1 MMRFPGPIVSCPKC
15 RTEIPITESLAAP
28 LIEATRQRYEEQIA
42 RTNEEIAAREAAVQT
57 QQSRIRAEKAAL
69 EEQIAKRL
77 REERE
82 RIASEEAQKA
92 RMLLADELELK
103 KRSIAELQAV
113 LKERESKLANAQ
125 KAQAELLRKE
135 RELEDAR
142 REMAL
147 TVERKVSESVAAI
160 REKAKEEA
168 ENASRLKIAEREEQI
183 AGMTRHIAELKRRA
197 EQGSQQLQGE
207 VLELQLE
214 SLLRQKF
221 PHDLI
226 EPVAKG
232 EFGGDALQR
241 VIGPSGKTCGTIL
254 WETKRTKNWS
264 DSWLPK
270 LRADMRAA
278 KAEVALIVS
287 QTLPKGM
294 ELFDLIDGVWV
305 AEPKCAIPVALSL
318 RQGLID
324 VAAARQS
331 QQGQLTKMELVYAY
345 LTGPTF
351 RHRVEAIVEKF
362 SDMRDDLDRE
372 RKTMTRLWAKREAQ
386 IQGVL
391 EATVGMYG
399 DLQGIAGKALPEIAA
414 LELPLLDS
422 CEMSPRKQESS
433 KDQSNDRR
441 VRYM

>member
-1 MMRFPGPIVSCPKC
+1 MG
-15 RTEIPITESLAAP
+15 
-28 LIEATRQRYEEQIA
+28 
-42 RTNEEIAAREAAVQT
+42 VQAH
-57 QQSRIRAEKAAL
+57 QE
-69 EEQIAKRL
+69 
-77 REERE
+77 
-82 RIASEEAQKA
+82 
-92 RMLLADELELK
+92 
-103 KRSIAELQAV
+103 
-113 LKERESKLANAQ
+113 
-125 KAQAELLRKE
+125 
-135 RELEDAR
+135 
-142 REMAL
+142 
-147 TVERKVSESVAAI
+147 
-160 REKAKEEA
+160 
-168 ENASRLKIAEREEQI
+168 
-183 AGMTRHIAELKRRA
+183 
-197 EQGSQQLQGE
+197 
-207 VLELQLE
+207 
-214 SLLRQKF
+214 
-221 PHDLI
+221 
-226 EPVAKG
+226 
-232 EFGGDALQR
+232 
-241 VIGPSGKTCGTIL
+241 
-254 WETKRTKNWS
+254 WS

-287 QTLPKGM
+287 QALPKGM

-351 RHRVEAIVEKF
+351 RHRVEAMVEKF

-386 IQGVL
+386 IHGVL

-422 CEMSPRKQESS
+422 SEMPHREQESPE
-433 KDQSNDRR
+433 DQSDNRR

>member
-1 MMRFPGPIVSCPKC
+1 
-15 RTEIPITESLAAP
+15 
-28 LIEATRQRYEEQIA
+28 
-42 RTNEEIAAREAAVQT
+42 
-57 QQSRIRAEKAAL
+57 
-69 EEQIAKRL
+69 
-77 REERE
+77 
-82 RIASEEAQKA
+82 
-92 RMLLADELELK
+92 
-103 KRSIAELQAV
+103 
-113 LKERESKLANAQ
+113 
-125 KAQAELLRKE
+125 
-135 RELEDAR
+135 
-142 REMAL
+142 MAL
-147 TVERKVSESVAAI
+147 TIETKVSESVAAI
-160 REKAKEEA
+160 RRKAKEEA
-168 ENASRLKIAEREEQI
+168 ENASMLKIAEREEQI
-183 AGMTRHIAELKRRA
+183 AGMARQIAELKRRA

-226 EPVAKG
+226 VPVAKG

-287 QTLPKGM
+287 QTLPKEM
-294 ELFDLIDGVWV
+294 ELFDLIDGVWM

-345 LTGPTF
+345 LPLRRSATEWKLSLKNFPTC
-351 RHRVEAIVEKF
+351 VTT
-362 SDMRDDLDRE
+362 S
-372 RKTMTRLWAKREAQ
+372 
-386 IQGVL
+386 
-391 EATVGMYG
+391 TVN
-399 DLQGIAGKALPEIAA
+399 A
-414 LELPLLDS
+414 
-422 CEMSPRKQESS
+422 
-433 KDQSNDRR
+433 RR
-441 VRYM
+441 